1 MDIESPAPLA
11 ALDETEIRDA
21 AHPVEREEP
30 PAAELT
36 EENGGL
42 GKVLLPGEADDL
54 PTPEES
60 REGAE
65 VAALETG
72 GWLAE
77 PGLEVTVPA
86 SGWPRWVPRSRRRL
100 ALVLGLPAVAL
111 VAAGVWL
118 ASPGNDVVSVRHM
131 ASTAQHRAA
140 SNRTEPGGPLAPSA
154 SLAGVPMPAAT
165 PWIRERSRSEQKS
178 RQLQELLALH
188 YGAANTSTLA
198 VEGTSA
204 ASPSAAPAAAKAA
217 AAAAPEA
224 PPGYVPHEPGAPAP
238 GVAGS
243 STGEAQAATRAA
255 VAAAP
260 GPRTHNVTPAVEAA
274 LSKPPKPTT
283 TLAPPTKPALDAV
296 DVAAALRAAPMA
308 PHDEVQVLELVTQI
322 ATVVRDLRARDAQL
336 RAAFAAGRKET
347 AARLDD
353 FERRLALL
361 EAGHAVAAART
372 PTAANVNSSAVVAG
386 AGAPAAMP
394 PNLASAGVAPLR
406 SPERLDGPEPERVD
420 APEGNATWLRYRVQA
435 ASPGLAMLAE
445 IDRGGGEGAQFEVLV
460 GDRIPGYGKVLSI
473 GQRGTAWVVATEHG
487 DIQ

>member
-1 MDIESPAPLA
+1 MDMESAAPVA

-30 PAAELT
+30 SAGVT
-36 EENGGL
+36 QNNSCL
-42 GKVLLPGEADDL
+42 GKVLLPGEPDDL
-54 PTPEES
+54 QAAEEP

-72 GWLAE
+72 SWLAE

-86 SGWPRWVPRSRRRL
+86 SGWRRWVPRSRRRL
-100 ALVLGLPAVAL
+100 ALVLGLPAIAL

-118 ASPGNDVVSVRHM
+118 VLPGNDLVSARHM

-140 SNRTEPGGPLAPSA
+140 SNRTGPGGPLAPSA
-154 SLAGVPMPAAT
+154 SLAGVPTPAAT
-165 PWIRERSRSEQKS
+165 PLIRERYRSEQKS
-178 RQLQELLALH
+178 RQLKELLALH
-188 YGAANTSTLA
+188 SDAAKASSGAVQGSGAASLA
-198 VEGTSA
+198 
-204 ASPSAAPAAAKAA
+204 AAPVAAKAA

-238 GVAGS
+238 AVAGS
-243 STGEAQAATRAA
+243 SPGEAQAATRAA

-322 ATVVRDLRARDAQL
+322 ATVVRDLRGQDAQL
-336 RAAFAAGRKET
+336 RAAFTAGRKET

-361 EAGHAVAAART
+361 EAGHAVAVART
-372 PTAANVNSSAVVAG
+372 PTAANVNSTGV
-386 AGAPAAMP
+386 GAPAAMAP
-394 PNLASAGVAPLR
+394 TLASAGAASLR
-406 SPERLDGPEPERVD
+406 SPERLDGREPERVD
-420 APEGNATWLRYRVQA
+420 EGNAIRLRYRVQA

-445 IDRGGGEGAQFEVLV
+445 VDRGGGEGAQFEVLV

-473 GQRGTAWVVATEHG
+473 GQRGTAWVVATDHG